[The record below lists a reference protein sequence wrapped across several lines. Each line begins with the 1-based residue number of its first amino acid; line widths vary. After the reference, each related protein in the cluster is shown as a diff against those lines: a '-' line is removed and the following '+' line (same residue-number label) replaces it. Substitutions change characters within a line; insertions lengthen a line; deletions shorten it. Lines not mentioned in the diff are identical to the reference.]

1 MAESL
6 LLPVVRGVAGKAADV
21 LVQTVTRMCGVDNDR
36 CKLER
41 QLLAVQCKLADAEM
55 KSETNQYIKRWMM
68 DFRSVAY
75 EADNVLGDFQ
85 YEALRREAQNGES
98 KASKVPS
105 DFTSRNPFL
114 FRLTMS
120 RKLSNVLEKI
130 NKLVEEM
137 NTFGLLENSA
147 ETPQALYRQTHTA
160 LDGSAEIFGRDDDKE
175 AVVKLLFD
183 QQDQQ
188 KVQVL
193 PIFGMGGLGKT
204 TLAKMVYN
212 DRKIQQYFQLNMW
225 HCVSDNFDAP
235 ALVKSIIELATNEKY
250 HLPDTIEVLRRQLEE
265 VIGEQRFLLI
275 LDDVWNEDE
284 KKWEDDLKP
293 LLCSVGGP
301 GSVVL
306 VTCRSQQVASLMG
319 TLGPHKLTCLSD
331 DDSWELF
338 SEKAFANGIE
348 EQAELVNI
356 GRHIVKKCRGLPL
369 ALKAMGGL
377 MSSKQQ
383 VHEWEAIEKCNV
395 GDNVRGQ
402 YEVLA
407 ILKLSYRY
415 LTFGIYVI
423 QLADIEAQWLL
434 ESAAVT

>member
-1 MAESL
+1 
-6 LLPVVRGVAGKAADV
+6 
-21 LVQTVTRMCGVDNDR
+21 
-36 CKLER
+36 
-41 QLLAVQCKLADAEM
+41 
-55 KSETNQYIKRWMM
+55 
-68 DFRSVAY
+68 
-75 EADNVLGDFQ
+75 
-85 YEALRREAQNGES
+85 
-98 KASKVPS
+98 
-105 DFTSRNPFL
+105 
-114 FRLTMS
+114 MS
-120 RKLSNVLEKI
+120 RKLKDVLEKI
-130 NKLVEEM
+130 DKLVEEM
-137 NTFGLLENSA
+137 NTFGLLENRA
-147 ETPQALYRQTHTA
+147 ELPQALYRQTHAA

-175 AVVKLLFD
+175 AVVELLLD

-212 DRKIQQYFQLNMW
+212 DRKVQQYFQLKIW

-235 ALVKSIIELATNEKY
+235 ALVKSIIEVATNEKC
-250 HLPDTIEVLRRQLEE
+250 HLPDTIEVLRRRLEE

-275 LDDVWNEDE
+275 LDDVWNER
-284 KKWEDDLKP
+284 KWEDDLKP

-319 TLGPHKLTCLSD
+319 TLRPHKLECLSD

-348 EQAELVNI
+348 EQAELVTI
-356 GRHIVKKCRGLPL
+356 GKHIVKKCRGLPL

-383 VHEWEAIEKCNV
+383 VHEWEAIEKSNI
-395 GDNVRGQ
+395 GESVRGQ

-415 LTFGIYVI
+415 LTSEMKQCFAFCAVFPKDCDMEKDLLI
-423 QLADIEAQWLL
+423 QLWMANGFLHEDDTMDLAQIGEFIFRYLVWRSFLQDVKTIKKRL
-434 ESAAVT
+434 